1 MSELWQIASGQK
13 LAAWGWDDEFVLY
26 NNLSGDTHLLD
37 ADSMAL
43 LASLQRAPASLDA
56 LVAQLSVGVEPDDLA
71 ALPETMATL
80 LAQLKK
86 LYLVQSSV
94 VCSLDASVTPC

>member
-1 MSELWQIASGQK
+1 MSELWQIAPGQQ

-43 LASLQRAPASLDA
+43 LASLQSAPASIDA
-56 LVAQLSVGVEPDDLA
+56 LVAQLSDGVEPDDLA
-71 ALPETMATL
+71 ALPDTMATL

-86 LYLVQSSV
+86 LYLVQSSL
-94 VCSLDASVTPC
+94 VCAMDGSATPC